1 MRDSLEETF
10 MPLTFPLRFASSIK
24 RLSPSINKMNSKGD
38 RGHPYLKPLE
48 AGKKEE
54 DDPFIRT
61 AKLAE
66 EMQPRIQLTPIRG
79 TPI

>member
-1 MRDSLEETF
+1 MNKSGDKGQ
-10 MPLTFPLRFASSIK
+10 PCLRP
-24 RLSPSINKMNSKGD
+24 R
-38 RGHPYLKPLE
+38 E

-54 DDPFIRT
+54 DEPLIRT

-66 EMQPRIQLTPIRG
+66 VMQPRIQLTPIRG